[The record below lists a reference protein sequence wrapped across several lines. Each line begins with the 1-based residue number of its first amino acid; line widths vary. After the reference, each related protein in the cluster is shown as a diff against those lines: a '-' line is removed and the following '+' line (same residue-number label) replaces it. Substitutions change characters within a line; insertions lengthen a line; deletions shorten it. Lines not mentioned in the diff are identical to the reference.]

1 MASYHCTVKS
11 DSRTSGAAHAD
22 YINREGKYRAI
33 ENDREKY
40 QKYEDLV
47 YKRSGNMPECAKED
61 PREFWKVADEFER
74 ANGRP
79 YTEIEIALPNELT
92 REQQIELVEE
102 LIKEQIGENHAY
114 SYAIHS
120 KPATLEPGKKN
131 THAHIMF
138 SERKLDGIERDRQQ
152 YFKRGNSKHPERG
165 GNMKDREKWHPKE
178 KPLEIAK
185 DWAALENKYLERH
198 GHEARVDHRS
208 LEDQKIAAIERGDV
222 EKAKELNREPE
233 RHLGPK
239 VAEKLKREIKAEMA
253 KGQTKEEKSEL
264 KKQYYQKETT
274 PEKAQQTSLARQYK
288 KDYNELQK
296 DKRELDVDRI
306 RQNVPIREMK
316 GEAALKLAQQAF
328 WRKTEKA
335 ITKDRD
341 KLDRDKINHDRVK
354 AAVEI
359 RLKKAQERDP
369 LKPRNKQELEKAKK
383 EHDRVTKWGEELKGK
398 ETALK
403 QREADFADK
412 KAPPE
417 HQEEIQQ
424 TAKNI
429 LKKDQD
435 RIEKLCELAEQ
446 ASPGRKMSIEELTYV
461 TDIAIRTKTAERD
474 VLADEKDKIEK
485 ELIPPEE
492 VKRRALNLYTNGEAE
507 RLEKEKQGIET
518 EKKLIKEGEIGQTPE
533 SREALLQ
540 RIREYNE
547 AAEKLT
553 KRVNTP
559 EAAEKIKEH
568 IAKIE
573 EQNAP
578 AKEKL
583 AKINEQLKPIDREL
597 RDLKGVEQK
606 LRQAAFERD
615 RKAQRVEKFLSQIQR
630 QVRRLTPRGVGRYAD
645 KLNNSLGNLMADRT
659 AAHAPKGSTQARISD
674 DDEPK
679 RKPPGHGLGD

>member
-22 YINREGKYRAI
+22 YINREGKYQAI

-47 YKRSGNMPECAKED
+47 YKSSGNMPEWAKED
-61 PREFWKVADEFER
+61 PREFWKAADEFER
-74 ANGRP
+74 ANGRS

-152 YFKRGNSKHPERG
+152 YFKRANSKNPERG
-165 GNMKDREKWHPKE
+165 GNMKDPDWNRRGKVEE
-178 KPLEIAK
+178 VRR
-185 DWAALENKYLERH
+185 DWAALENKYLERY

-208 LEDQKIAAIERGDV
+208 LEDQKIAAIERGDI

-296 DKRELDVDRI
+296 DKRELNVDRI

-316 GEAALKLAQQAF
+316 GDAALKLAHQAY
-328 WRKTEKA
+328 WKKTEKA
-335 ITKDRD
+335 INKDRG
-341 KLDRDKINHDRVK
+341 KLDRDKENHNRVK

-359 RLKKAQERDP
+359 RLKKAQARDP
-369 LKPRNKQELEKAKK
+369 LKPKSQQELAKAEK
-383 EHDRVTKWGEELKGK
+383 ELDRVTKWGEELKGK
-398 ETALK
+398 EAELK

-417 HQEEIQQ
+417 QQEEIQQ

-446 ASPGRKMSIEELTYV
+446 ASPGKKMSIEDLAYI
-461 TDIAIRTKTAERD
+461 TDVAIRTKSAERD
-474 VLADEKDKIEK
+474 VLAEEKDKIEK
-485 ELIPPEE
+485 ELISPEE
-492 VKRRALNLYTNGEAE
+492 VKQRALNFYTNGEAE
-507 RLEKEKQGIET
+507 RLEKEKQEIET

-559 EAAEKIKEH
+559 EAAEKIKEYA
-568 IAKIE
+568 AKIE
-573 EQNAP
+573 ETNAP
-578 AKEKL
+578 AREKL
-583 AKINEQLKPIDREL
+583 AKVNEQLKPIEREL

-606 LRQAAFERD
+606 LKQAGRERD
-615 RKAQRVEKFLSQIQR
+615 RKAQRVEKFISQIQR

-645 KLNNSLGNLMADRT
+645 KLNNSLGNLMADRG
-659 AAHAPKGSTQARISD
+659 AAHAPKGSLQARISD
-674 DDEPK
+674 DDEIK
-679 RKPPGHGLGD
+679 RKSPGHGLGD

>member
-47 YKRSGNMPECAKED
+47 YKSSGNMPEWAKED
-61 PREFWKVADEFER
+61 PREFWKAADEFER

-165 GNMKDREKWHPKE
+165 GNIKDPDWNRRGKVEE
-178 KPLEIAK
+178 VRR

-208 LEDQKIAAIERGDV
+208 LEDQKIAAIERGDI

-239 VAEKLKREIKAEMA
+239 VAQKTIREVKKEMA
-253 KGQTKEEKSEL
+253 KGQTKEEKIEL
-264 KKQYYQKETT
+264 RKQYYQQETT
-274 PEKAQQTSLARQYK
+274 LEKSQQASLARQYR

-296 DKRELDVDRI
+296 DKRELDVERI

-316 GEAALKLAQQAF
+316 SETALKYAHQAY

-335 ITKDRD
+335 INKDRD
-341 KLDRDKINHDRVK
+341 KLNRDKTNHDRVK

-359 RLKKAQERDP
+359 RLKKTQERDP
-369 LKPRNKQELEKAKK
+369 LKPKNQQELAKAEK
-383 EHDRVTKWGEELKGK
+383 ELDRVTKWGEELKGK
-398 ETALK
+398 ETALQ
-403 QREADFADK
+403 QREADFTAK

-417 HQEEIQQ
+417 CQEEIQQ

-429 LKKDQD
+429 LKKDQN

-446 ASPGRKMSIEELTYV
+446 ASPGKKMSIEELAYV
-461 TDIAIRTKTAERD
+461 TDIAIKTKTAEMD
-474 VLADEKDKIEK
+474 ILADEKAKVEK
-485 ELIPPEE
+485 ELITPEE
-492 VKRRALNLYTNGEAE
+492 VKRQAINRYTDGEAE
-507 RLEKEKQGIET
+507 RLEQERQGIET
-518 EKKLIKEGEIGQTPE
+518 EKKLIKAGELGETPE
-533 SREALLQ
+533 SRAALLQ

-568 IAKIE
+568 IAKLE
-573 EQNAP
+573 EKNAP
-578 AKEKL
+578 VKEKL

-606 LRQAAFERD
+606 LKQAGHERD
-615 RKAQRVEKFLSQIQR
+615 RKAQRVEKFISQIQR
-630 QVRRLTPRGVGRYAD
+630 QVRRLTPRGVGRYAGQ
-645 KLNNSLGNLMADRT
+645 LNNSLGNLMTDRG
-659 AAHAPKGSTQARISD
+659 AAHAPKGHTQARIAD
-674 DDEPK
+674 DDLPK
-679 RKPPGHGLGD
+679 RKGPEQSL